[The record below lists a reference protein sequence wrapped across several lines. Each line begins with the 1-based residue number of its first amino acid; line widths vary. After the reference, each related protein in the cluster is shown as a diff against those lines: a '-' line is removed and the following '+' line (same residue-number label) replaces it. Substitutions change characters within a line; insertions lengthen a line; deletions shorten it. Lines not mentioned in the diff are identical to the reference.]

1 MKPVSQPFVVL
12 AAGASSRMG
21 RTKPL
26 LELGGRTLLALAL
39 WAAHEGGADP
49 LLVVARDPE
58 ELRLRAG
65 ALPGAEWVASP
76 EAARGQSYSLR
87 VGLRAAARHQ
97 PKAVL
102 VGLADQ
108 VGLRPEAVAAV
119 LEAVAEGGSAAWSVA
134 YGGDRAC
141 PGHPVALGPATWP
154 LVERLRGDRG
164 AGPILAGLGEEL
176 RWVDLPSSWRPVD
189 CDTEED
195 YQALVAADLAGLRTP
210 TGNAG

>member
-1 MKPVSQPFVVL
+1 MNRGSRPLLVL

-21 RTKPL
+21 RPKPL
-26 LELGGRTLLALAL
+26 LELGGRTLLAHAL
-39 WAAHEGGADP
+39 WAAHEGGAEP

-58 ELRLRAG
+58 ELRSRAG
-65 ALPGAEWVASP
+65 RLPAVEWVASP

-87 VGLRAAARHQ
+87 VGLRAARRHH
-97 PKAVL
+97 PRAVL

-119 LEAVAEGGSAAWSVA
+119 LEAVARGGRGAWCVA
-134 YGGDRAC
+134 YGGDRRA

-154 LVERLRGDRG
+154 LVDRLQGDRG
-164 AGPILAGLGEEL
+164 AAPILAGLGEEL
-176 RWVDLPSSWRPVD
+176 RWVDLPAGWGPVD

-210 TGNAG
+210 SGNAG